1 MTNLLNEMTI
11 VYFNY
16 LKTSPTLTM
25 FYSVFTVYMIFYI
38 LGISW
43 YAANHF
49 VIKWREQNWKAAS
62 DNHVLEEV
70 KYIILKHNEC
80 ADLDT
85 MESAIHESINLTK
98 YSQPYRIECFQ
109 QGLKQRV
116 RMLESV

>member
-1 MTNLLNEMTI
+1 MTYVISEMPAI
-11 VYFNY
+11 YFNY

-49 VIKWREQNWKAAS
+49 LIKWREQNWKAAS
-62 DNHVLEEV
+62 DNRVLEEV
-70 KYIILKHNEC
+70 KYIILKHNEY

-109 QGLKQRV
+109 HGLKHRV